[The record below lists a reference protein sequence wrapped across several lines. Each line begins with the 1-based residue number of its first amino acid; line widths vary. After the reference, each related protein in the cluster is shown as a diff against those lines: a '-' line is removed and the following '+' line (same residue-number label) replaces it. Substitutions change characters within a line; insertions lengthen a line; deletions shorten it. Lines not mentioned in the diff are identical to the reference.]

1 LPSTMAFRK
10 PTKAKSAMKKAAVT
24 KAAVRKAMKTKRVT
38 KVAHGRLAKALV
50 LRGRKEKTSGG
61 LTTDMLM
68 INKRGK
74 IVSKRASANGKRRYK
89 QIEDWTEAV
98 MGARDILHVRGF
110 LAINGKSLQ
119 GRALYMKAQMLREK
133 ARRALCTGPAPSPT
147 ALAEHPSLSSSGPAC
162 VATSPA
168 LEGCISGCMPMGS
181 GVPQGS
187 PATLLH

>member
-1 LPSTMAFRK
+1 LGGSVVAFDDGVSEANKSEVRDEEGSRDECRRQEGNENEASDQGRSRK
-10 PTKAKSAMKKAAVT
+10 
-24 KAAVRKAMKTKRVT
+24 
-38 KVAHGRLAKALV
+38 